1 MTADEKPGE
10 TPARLTLPTDTL
22 ADKASTWLGA
32 AIIALE
38 GVPLFGA
45 LIVFGFSSLQ
55 DFAFM
60 TFALALVSTITRHL
74 IRIDRAEDSENFE
87 YVSLKDRWH
96 FSVPRR
102 LPPPQAG

>member
-1 MTADEKPGE
+1 MPDE
-10 TPARLTLPTDTL
+10 TPGRLTLPTDTL

-32 AIIALE
+32 AIIGLE
-38 GVPLFGA
+38 AVPLFGT
-45 LIVFGFSSLQ
+45 LIAFGFSSLA

-60 TFALALVSTITRHL
+60 TFSLALVSTLARHL
-74 IRIDRAEDSENFE
+74 IRIDRAEDSENYE

-102 LPPPQAG
+102 LPPPKDG